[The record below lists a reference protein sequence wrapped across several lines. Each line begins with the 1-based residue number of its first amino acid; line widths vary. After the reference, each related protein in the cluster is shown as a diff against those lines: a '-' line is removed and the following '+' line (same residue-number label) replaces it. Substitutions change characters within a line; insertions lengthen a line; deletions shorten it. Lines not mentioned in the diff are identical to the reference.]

1 MFAKLKKLI
10 TISRSLFIYN
20 DPERNRSRPLRG
32 FRKRV
37 RLGESRRRPAM
48 HRLSP
53 DSSGI
58 GQDLH
63 SRRFAMRR
71 HRHSRVRARVS
82 ENKNI
87 RTTASRPAV
96 RTSAIISNRGEGGIR
111 TRGGVAPTQTF
122 QVCTL
127 NHSDT
132 SPKFGFFLYFICYI
146 ILLQVCRLV
155 FRSFNL
161 SNLPPSGVVAVISY
175 PVAD

>member
-1 MFAKLKKLI
+1 MHKDISPMFAKLKKLI

-20 DPERNRSRPLRG
+20 DPERSRSRPLRG

-53 DSSGI
+53 NSSGI

-71 HRHSRVRARVS
+71 RRHSRVRARVS
-82 ENKNI
+82 EDKNI

-111 TRGGVAPTQTF
+111 TNPRNCLFINAYRIPIFQT
-122 QVCTL
+122 VT
-127 NHSDT
+127 
-132 SPKFGFFLYFICYI
+132 IW
-146 ILLQVCRLV
+146 
-155 FRSFNL
+155 
-161 SNLPPSGVVAVISY
+161 
-175 PVAD
+175 

>member
-1 MFAKLKKLI
+1 MHKDISPMFAKLKKLI

-20 DPERNRSRPLRG
+20 DPERSRSRPLRG

-53 DSSGI
+53 NSSGI

-71 HRHSRVRARVS
+71 RRHSRVRARVS
-82 ENKNI
+82 EDKNI

-111 TRGGVAPTQTF
+111 TRDTLLRYTHFPGV
-122 QVCTL
+122 
-127 NHSDT
+127 
-132 SPKFGFFLYFICYI
+132 
-146 ILLQVCRLV
+146 LLRPLGH
-155 FRSFNL
+155 FSL
-161 SNLPPSGVVAVISY
+161 TDPSGGLAPRGTKRAARYENS
-175 PVAD
+175 

>member
-1 MFAKLKKLI
+1 MLKNISPMFAKLKKLI

-53 DSSGI
+53 NSSGI

-96 RTSAIISNRGEGGIR
+96 RTSAIISNRGERGIR
-111 TRGGVAPTQTF
+111 THPHNCLFINAYRIPIFQT
-122 QVCTL
+122 VT
-127 NHSDT
+127 
-132 SPKFGFFLYFICYI
+132 IW
-146 ILLQVCRLV
+146 
-155 FRSFNL
+155 
-161 SNLPPSGVVAVISY
+161 
-175 PVAD
+175 

>member
-1 MFAKLKKLI
+1 MHKDISPMFAKLKKLI

-53 DSSGI
+53 NSSGI

-63 SRRFAMRR
+63 SRRFATRR
-71 HRHSRVRARVS
+71 RRHSRVRARVS

-111 TRGGVAPTQTF
+111 TRDTLLRYTLSRRAPSTARTLLLKTF
-122 QVCTL
+122 TE
-127 NHSDT
+127 T
-132 SPKFGFFLYFICYI
+132 SEPGSK
-146 ILLQVCRLV
+146 
-155 FRSFNL
+155 
-161 SNLPPSGVVAVISY
+161 
-175 PVAD
+175 

>member
-1 MFAKLKKLI
+1 MHKDISPMFAKLKKLI

-96 RTSAIISNRGEGGIR
+96 RTICNYLKSRRRRDSNPRYPFEVYTLSRRAPSTAR
-111 TRGGVAPTQTF
+111 TLLLKTF
-122 QVCTL
+122 TE
-127 NHSDT
+127 T
-132 SPKFGFFLYFICYI
+132 SEPGSK
-146 ILLQVCRLV
+146 
-155 FRSFNL
+155 
-161 SNLPPSGVVAVISY
+161 
-175 PVAD
+175 